1 MELEQHRENGSRQ
14 QWAYLGGGINGSTW
28 AYEQTSGVNDRLTYN
43 DLRIVLGWSR
53 DQLLVQERRSLWER
67 PFAPKSA
74 TFFQGSSS
82 LKMKFGSKNL
92 VTRLCLAFRRSFER
106 RIKTARNA
114 ISFAS

>member
-1 MELEQHRENGSRQ
+1 MEAHGLTNKAAESTTASRTMTFESY
-14 QWAYLGGGINGSTW
+14 WA
-28 AYEQTSGVNDRLTYN
+28 E
-43 DLRIVLGWSR
+43 SR

-67 PFAPKSA
+67 RFAQKSA

-106 RIKTARNA
+106 RIKTARLA